1 MKKIKIL
8 FLFLLLVILCGA
20 IAFSISPFMNVMK
33 IEVRHVNSPL
43 DVEIVEGL
51 YEKNWLFTAE
61 KDFEAMLLENYLIE
75 EVQVKKS
82 SLLTLD
88 IRLNW
93 RTPFVAFASGAF
105 YVITD
110 DEGMVL
116 QVSQTPDA
124 PYIIDGF
131 RVISS
136 IVGRQIDAQRT
147 DLVESAV
154 KFVYIFSK
162 YAQENPEFD
171 LQPDIVLVN
180 GELIQRINSKFC
192 INFGSGYD
200 PEEQFVSA
208 ASIYLDMKKK
218 RIDSGV
224 INLSN
229 PNQKL
234 YEPWKEQY

>member
-8 FLFLLLVILCGA
+8 FLFLLLLIVCGT
-20 IAFSISPFMNVMK
+20 IAFSISPFMNVAQIDLHHK
-33 IEVRHVNSPL
+33 NLQL
-43 DVEIVEGL
+43 DVDVVEGL
-51 YEKNWLFTAE
+51 YEKNWLFTSEDA
-61 KDFEAMLLENYLIE
+61 FEQLVLDNKLIE
-75 EVQVKKS
+75 TVSVKKS
-82 SLLTLD
+82 SLLKLEVS
-88 IRLNW
+88 IEW
-93 RTPFVAFASGAF
+93 KIPFVAFTSGSF

-131 RVISS
+131 RVINS
-136 IVGRQIDAQRT
+136 IVGKPIDAQRM

-154 KFVYIFSK
+154 KLVYIFSE
-162 YAQENPEFD
+162 YAEQNPEFD
-171 LQPDIVLVN
+171 LKPDIVLVN
-180 GELIQRINSKFC
+180 GSLIQRINSKFC

-200 PEEQFVSA
+200 PQEQFVAA

>member
-1 MKKIKIL
+1 MKKIKII
-8 FLFLLLVILCGA
+8 FLFLLLIIFCGA
-20 IAFSISPFMNVMK
+20 VAFSISPFMNVAN
-33 IEVRHVNSPL
+33 IDLHHVNSPL
-43 DVEIVEGL
+43 DVGVIEAL
-51 YEKNWLFTAE
+51 YEKNWLLTSE
-61 KDFEAMLLENYLIE
+61 SDFENMLLENHLIE
-75 EVQVKKS
+75 EAKVKKS
-82 SLLTLD
+82 SLLALD
-88 IRLNW
+88 ISLKW
-93 RTPFVAFASGAF
+93 RMPFVAFTSGAF

-124 PYIIDGF
+124 PYIIGGF

-136 IVGRQIDAQRT
+136 IVGKRIDAERT

-162 YAQENPEFD
+162 YAQENSEFD
-171 LQPDIVLVN
+171 LKPDILLVN

-192 INFGSGYD
+192 INFGNGYN